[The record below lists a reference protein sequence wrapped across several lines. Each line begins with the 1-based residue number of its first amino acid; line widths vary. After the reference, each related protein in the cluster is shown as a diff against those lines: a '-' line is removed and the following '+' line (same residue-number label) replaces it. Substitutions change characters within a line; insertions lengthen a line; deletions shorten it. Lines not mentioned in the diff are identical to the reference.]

1 MLVLTFAAFLLAG
14 VGIIAYLG
22 LLIAAG
28 MFAWQIITL
37 DINDADQCLALFKS
51 NNRVGMIIFAGLFLS
66 LLFVLP

>member
-1 MLVLTFAAFLLAG
+1 LV
-14 VGIIAYLG
+14 
-22 LLIAAG
+22 AAG